1 MYQVFGALASGAM
14 GIASQGIQNERN
26 QRDMEMAKNMQYME
40 MQYNSQEAQKNRDF
54 QQAERLASQ
63 EFEVDMWN
71 RNNEYNSPAEQ
82 LKRLKEAGIN
92 PNSLGGNPNVSAT
105 PVTTNPSS
113 GSQASYS
120 SNLSSAML
128 GNTAN
133 MTSSFATLL
142 NSFANVKKSNIESA
156 LKAWELKYNK
166 KTEGLRIKQLETNI
180 KYQEEQI
187 NDVIESAGMKRA
199 SKDEI
204 LARTSWMDKLNDSEI
219 EERIARTTLLYNQS
233 YDILKSLELQEKDVN
248 SLVDLRSSEKSLNE
262 STATLQGQQGA
273 YIENQS
279 KTEDVER
286 ALLEIEKKFAE
297 EMQMPIG
304 STDEQ
309 FYFKLWKS
317 GQLPSFIDEVLVNT
331 ERSKWKP
338 RDWTIGDT
346 PLTYDRALDYNWRT
360 GFFNPKTN
368 FIDVSDPLFNRR

>member
-1 MYQVFGALASGAM
+1 MYQLFGQLASGALTL
-14 GIASQGIQNERN
+14 GASASQQSNNLSDKLEARILRLQ
-26 QRDMEMAKNMQYME
+26 EML
-40 MQYNSQEAQKNRDF
+40 YNSLEAQKNRDF
-54 QQAERLASQ
+54 QQSERLASQ

-71 RNNEYNSPAEQ
+71 QNNEYNSPTAQ
-82 LKRLKEAGIN
+82 LQRIKEAGIN
-92 PNSLGGNPNVSAT
+92 PSSLSGQPVASS

-120 SNLSSAML
+120 SNLASAML
-128 GNTAN
+128 ANTPN
-133 MTSSFATLL
+133 MSSSFASLL

-156 LKAWELKYNK
+156 LGNWQLKYNK
-166 KTEGLRIKQLETNI
+166 KTEALRIKELETNI
-180 KYQEEQI
+180 NYQEEQI

-199 SKDEI
+199 SKEEI
-204 LARTSWMDKLNDSEI
+204 LERTNWMRDLNESVI
-219 EERIARTTLLYNQS
+219 NERVARTTLLYNQS
-233 YDILKSLELQEKDVN
+233 YEILKSLELQEKDID
-248 SLVDLRSSEKSLNE
+248 SQIDLRSSQKSLNE
-262 STATLQGQQGA
+262 STATLQGQQGS

-297 EMQMPIG
+297 EMEMPIG

-338 RDWTIGDT
+338 KDWVTSST

-360 GFFNPKTN
+360 GFFNPNTH
-368 FIDVSDPLFNRR
+368 FIDVSDPWKRRR